1 MLVIFVKLK
10 AWLNN
15 SVWAIAFNLAFWSV
29 KGLKFKCHTSA
40 KFWYISWFKIAHL
53 DFSADQWSI
62 CLLALAFSREIH
74 FFSMCTHVQ
83 ILGSGC
89 FAGSFV
95 ASFFLCFSFKIRVKM
110 GRLRWIMDRLEVMEI
125 AQPWHN
131 VLLSERSLHGLLH
144 GLLDWV
150 WVNRD
155 HSLFHSSIKV

>member
-1 MLVIFVKLK
+1 MPSILHSGALKDWNSNVTHLPSSDTSVGSKLPILISVQTSDRSVCWLWLSAEKIIFFYV
-10 AWLNN
+10 
-15 SVWAIAFNLAFWSV
+15 
-29 KGLKFKCHTSA
+29 H
-40 KFWYISWFKIAHL
+40 
-53 DFSADQWSI
+53 
-62 CLLALAFSREIH
+62 
-74 FFSMCTHVQ
+74 THVQ